1 MISVEVK
8 FPGAIK
14 IICIFL
20 LAGYID
26 DGLVCDDYR
35 YPLEELYCP

>member
-26 DGLVCDDYR
+26 DGLVSDDR